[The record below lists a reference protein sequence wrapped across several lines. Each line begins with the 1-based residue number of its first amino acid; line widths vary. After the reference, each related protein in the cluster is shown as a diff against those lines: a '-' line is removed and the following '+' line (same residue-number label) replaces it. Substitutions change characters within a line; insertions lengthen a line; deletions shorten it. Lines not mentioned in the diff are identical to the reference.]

1 MPEPTAAVTVKP
13 TVNPITNPVPG
24 DWMQPADRSI
34 PPVYIPHERVT
45 TKDETG
51 RDHVQYVQS
60 PHVKRLLTEGGS
72 FVSGPL
78 QQSMREQSLEE
89 ALAVKERELEELRA
103 RLNAGVPPA
112 TAVEK
117 TEQPKRK

>member
-13 TVNPITNPVPG
+13 TVNSITNPVPG

-45 TKDETG
+45 TRDETG

-72 FVSGPL
+72 FVSGPV

-103 RLNAGVPPA
+103 RLNAGVPPI
-112 TAVEK
+112 AVESK
-117 TEQPKRK
+117 PASKGK